1 MQWLRRPPVVHPA
14 PVTHRTTDELL
25 AGLPEVRRSPPDNGT
40 VELIVCRPARGE
52 REVLEAADL
61 DLVEGLVGDMWGR
74 KPSSKT
80 GDGSPHPDM
89 QITLMNARFA
99 ALVAVDPERRALAG
113 DQLYVDLDLG
123 GANLPPGTRLELGAA
138 VIEITAIPHTGCA
151 KFRRRF
157 GADAAELVQTPLG
170 RALNLRGVMA
180 RVAVPGTVKAGDI
193 VRKL

>member
-1 MQWLRRPPVVHPA
+1 M
-14 PVTHRTTDELL
+14 
-25 AGLPEVRRSPPDNGT
+25 
-40 VELIVCRPARGE
+40 
-52 REVLEAADL
+52 LEAAEL
-61 DLVEGLVGDMWGR
+61 DLVEGLVGDMWRR

-113 DQLYVDLDLG
+113 DQLYVDLDLSS
-123 GANLPPGTRLELGAA
+123 ANLPPGTRLALGAA

-157 GADAAELVQTPLG
+157 GDDAAEFVLTPLG
-170 RALNLRGVMA
+170 RELNLRGVMA
-180 RVAVPGTVKAGDI
+180 RVAVPGTVKTGDI
-193 VRKL
+193 VRKV

>member
-1 MQWLRRPPVVHPA
+1 
-14 PVTHRTTDELL
+14 VTHRTTHELL
-25 AGLPEVRRSPPDNGT
+25 AGVAEVRRSPSDDGK
-40 VELIVCRPARGE
+40 VELIVCRPARGV

-61 DLVEGLVGDMWGR
+61 DLAEGLVGDMWSR

-123 GANLPPGTRLELGAA
+123 GANLPPGTRLALGDA
-138 VIEITAIPHTGCA
+138 VVEITAIPHPGCA
-151 KFRRRF
+151 KFGRRF
-157 GADAAELVQTPLG
+157 GSDAMEFVLTPVG
-170 RALNLRGVMA
+170 RELNLRGVMA
-180 RVAVPGTVKAGDI
+180 RVAVPGTVKTGDM

>member
-1 MQWLRRPPVVHPA
+1 MQWLPRPPVVHPA
-14 PVTHRTTDELL
+14 SVTHRTTDELL
-25 AGLPEVRRSPPDNGT
+25 AGVAEVRRSPPDDGT

-52 REVLEAADL
+52 REVLDVADL
-61 DLVEGLVGDMWGR
+61 DLVEGLVGDMWR
-74 KPSSKT
+74 TKPSSKT

-113 DQLYVDLDLG
+113 DQLYVDLDLSTT
-123 GANLPPGTRLELGAA
+123 NLPPGARLELGAA
-138 VIEITAIPHTGCA
+138 VIEVTAIPHTGCA

-157 GADAAELVQTPLG
+157 GDDAAEFVLTPLG
-170 RALNLRGVMA
+170 RELNLRGVMA
-180 RVAVPGTVKAGDI
+180 RVVVPGTVKRGDI